1 MRFGTR
7 ELILFTMVLALPVVA
22 YFAAF
27 RPQNAK
33 IERMRGEVVHKR
45 EMLDKYR
52 SETARNAD
60 LEKAN
65 ALIAERVA
73 EIEQRLPSGKE
84 IDQIVRQVSQLAVDA
99 GLAPPTLKTAK
110 PVAAAR
116 YKEQPLEL
124 TTTGSFHGFYE
135 FLVAME
141 RMPRI
146 TRIVEMTIK
155 HGEDTEI
162 EVAFT
167 LSIYFRDDEG
177 GAS

>member
-7 ELILFTMVLALPVVA
+7 ELILFLMVLALPAVS
-22 YFAAF
+22 YFMAF
-27 RPQNAK
+27 KPQNTK
-33 IERMRGEVVHKR
+33 IERLQGEVVHKR
-45 EMLDKYR
+45 EMLEKYR

-99 GLAPPTLKTAK
+99 GLDPPTLKTSK

-124 TTTGSFHGFYE
+124 TTTGQFQGFYQ

-146 TRIVEMTIK
+146 TRIVDMSIK

-167 LSIYFRDDEG
+167 LSIYFRDDQGSE
-177 GAS
+177 S